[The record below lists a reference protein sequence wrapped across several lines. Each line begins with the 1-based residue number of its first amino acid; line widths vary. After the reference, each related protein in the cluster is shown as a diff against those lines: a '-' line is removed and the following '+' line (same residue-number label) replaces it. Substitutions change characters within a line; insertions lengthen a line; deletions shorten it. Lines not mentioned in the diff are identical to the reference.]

1 MRQAGVLVDKGI
13 RVNNDAEARAKGCDT
28 PLALPAQ
35 ILDHAAGYLLAS
47 GIMAA
52 LYRRAIEGGS
62 WHVQTSLAQVGHW
75 VRHLGRVEGGKDC
88 PDQRFA
94 DVTDLLEHCD
104 TPFGELRSIRH
115 AGILRET
122 PLSGPPR
129 PCPWDITRR
138 AGDWAPFP
146 SLRGATECV
155 SKVGVGSDTQTIQV
169 VLWNH
174 AAIGRLPRAHTNR
187 SDTRCVC
194 WGSGSYHGCCPVR
207 LRSRTL
213 AAMPSPLPSR

>member
-1 MRQAGVLVDKGI
+1 
-13 RVNNDAEARAKGCDT
+13 
-28 PLALPAQ
+28 
-35 ILDHAAGYLLAS
+35 
-47 GIMAA
+47 MAA
-52 LYRRAIEGGS
+52 LYRRAVEGGS

-75 VRHLGRVEGGKDC
+75 VRHLGRVEGGMDC

-104 TPFGELRSIRH
+104 TPFGELQSI
-115 AGILRET
+115 
-122 PLSGPPR
+122 
-129 PCPWDITRR
+129 RR
-138 AGDWAPFP
+138 AGDWASFP

-207 LRSRTL
+207 LRSKTL
-213 AAMPSPLPSR
+213 AAMPSPLPFR